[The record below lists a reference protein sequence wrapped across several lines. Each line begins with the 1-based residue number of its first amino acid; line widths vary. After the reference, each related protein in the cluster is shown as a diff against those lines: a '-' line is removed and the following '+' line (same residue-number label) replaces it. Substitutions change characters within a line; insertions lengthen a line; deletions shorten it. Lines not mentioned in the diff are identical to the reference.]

1 MRFHLRA
8 AAAAVVS
15 GVLLP
20 LVVSSARAADGFSA
34 RLQQALNGGEAEALE
49 ALLSPELLEPFQSRY
64 SRFLADFPNATWTVR
79 PLTTRP
85 DGRRSLELAVRGE
98 REGDGL
104 RYRLDASQRLAVRI
118 EAGRMLEQEVLA
130 EQSLLHSGAAAV
142 PVTLAI
148 PDAVLTGSRY
158 DVDVIVDQPLGKAV
172 VAGGLLSL
180 TPEQVDQ
187 QIRPD
192 LSLEPMGGGG
202 LFKTV
207 QAPQLPGLQ
216 NWAAML
222 VHPQG
227 VITITKRVRVVSDR
241 NDLSR

>member
-1 MRFHLRA
+1 MRFHLR

-20 LVVSSARAADGFSA
+20 LVVSSARAADRFSA
-34 RLQQALNGGEAEALE
+34 RLQDALNAGEAEALQS
-49 ALLSPELLEPFQSRY
+49 LLSPELLEPFQSRY
-64 SRFLADFPNATWTVR
+64 SRFLEEFPDASWTVR
-79 PLTTRP
+79 PLAKRR
-85 DGRRSLELAVRGE
+85 DGRRSLELVVRGE

-118 EAGRMLEQEVLA
+118 EAGRMLEQEVLS

-180 TPEQVDQ
+180 TAEQVDQ

-207 QAPQLPGLQ
+207 QAPQRPGLQ

-227 VITITKRVRVVSDR
+227 VITVTKRVRVVSDR
-241 NDLSR
+241 NELSR